1 MKTQTRYEELFLNEI
16 RSIPEP
22 VLPQALKMLRL
33 LKEGVLSAA
42 KLPTAAVNSSTG
54 FCGLWQDE
62 RTAEEIISDI
72 SSHRSGLGGR
82 RIDTHTR

>member
-42 KLPTAAVNSSTG
+42 KRPTAAESSSTG

-62 RTAEEIISDI
+62 RTAVEIISDI
-72 SSHRSGLGGR
+72 SSHRSGFGCR
-82 RIDTHTR
+82 SVDAYTR